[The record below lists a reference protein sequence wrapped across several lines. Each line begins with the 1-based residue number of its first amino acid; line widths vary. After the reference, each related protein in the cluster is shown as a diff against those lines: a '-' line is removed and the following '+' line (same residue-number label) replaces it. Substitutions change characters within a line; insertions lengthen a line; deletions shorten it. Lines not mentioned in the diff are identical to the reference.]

1 VTWNKER
8 HFMKKIIIP
17 LILFF
22 ALFANSHSQQG
33 SKHLKLDAQPSQTEV
48 KEGDEFFLK
57 FNFDVAKYW
66 YTYDF
71 VMQLSDEGI
80 GPNETQ
86 LAILTEGIAEING
99 DLIKPKPL
107 NKYDEG
113 FQMDV
118 NYYKGNFDVILPV
131 KALKDIN
138 FESDEM
144 MVEVYIQL
152 CDTTRCLPPEPY
164 ELKVG
169 NEVFSPQDYDFFV
182 NRNEAALEGTDDK
195 KEVIVTE
202 SSAEIEETKKKGIWS
217 FLWFSM
223 LAGAAALL
231 TPCVFPM
238 IPITVSFFTKRAE
251 NSKAKGL
258 RDSTIYALGIIIT
271 FTGIGFALA
280 AILGPSGIRDFAADG
295 WVNMFIAAIFVVFAL
310 NLFGAFEIQLPTGMM
325 NKLNKKT
332 QGAGI
337 GSILVMGLV
346 FSLTSFTCTVPFVG
360 SALISATGGE
370 WFYPVIGMLGFST
383 VFALPFFIFAL
394 IPSAMNK
401 LPKAGGWM
409 NNVKVIM
416 GFLEVAAAVKFI
428 SNADLVWEWGIMPR
442 DFFLA
447 IWIIC
452 GILIVAYLLGAFRM
466 KLDSEISTLS
476 AARIVWAII
485 FGSITVYLIPGMF
498 GKGLGELDAFLPP
511 KGYLNA
517 SAASVSS
524 AGGGD
529 MFGGGTNAKKS
540 VWYNNYE
547 EALALAKK
555 ENKPIFIDFTGW
567 TCTNC
572 RWMES
577 NVFPLPEVQEYF
589 TGMIN
594 VKLYTDRRKEPEL
607 SNKNFQEERFNSI
620 ELPLYVI
627 LTPDEELIGTK
638 AFTRDLK
645 EFLDFLE
652 KGKQSIGS

>member
-1 VTWNKER
+1 MIRKILLPLLLMVFLATA
-8 HFMKKIIIP
+8 MKSNADEPHIRFETKT
-17 LILFF
+17 
-22 ALFANSHSQQG
+22 
-33 SKHLKLDAQPSQTEV
+33 SKVDIKSGE
-48 KEGDEFFLK
+48 EFYVLV
-57 FNFDVAKYW
+57 NMDIDKYW

-71 VMQLSDEGI
+71 IDQISIEGI
-80 GPNETQ
+80 GPNT
-86 LAILTEGIAEING
+86 TEIVVLSAEFAESNG
-99 DLIKPKPL
+99 DVLKPTPL
-107 NKYDEG
+107 KKFDEG
-113 FQMDV
+113 FEMDV
-118 NYYKGNFDVILPV
+118 TYYKGNFDVIVPL
-131 KALKDIN
+131 KALKDITIGKDAL
-138 FESDEM
+138 EL
-144 MVEVYIQL
+144 EVYLQL
-152 CDTTRCLPPEPY
+152 CDTVRCLPPEPY
-164 ELKVG
+164 TLIVSADTYNSDENESILAASTTTLEEG
-169 NEVFSPQDYDFFV
+169 NDHKDEP
-182 NRNEAALEGTDDK
+182 
-195 KEVIVTE
+195 IVTE
-202 SSAEIEETKKKGIWS
+202 SSSEIEETKKKGVWS
-217 FLWFSM
+217 FLWFAM
-223 LAGAAALL
+223 LAGAGALL

-238 IPITVSFFTKRAE
+238 VPITVSFFTKRAE

-258 RDSTIYALGIIIT
+258 RDSTIYALGIIAT

-295 WVNMFIAAIFVVFAL
+295 WVNLAIAAIFIIFAL
-310 NLFGAFEIQLPTGMM
+310 NLFGAFEIQLPTGLM
-325 NKLNKKT
+325 NRLNKKT
-332 QGAGI
+332 EGAGI
-337 GSILVMGLV
+337 GSILAMGLV

-370 WFYPVIGMLGFST
+370 WFYPIIGMLGFST

-416 GFLEVAAAVKFI
+416 GFLEVAAAIKFI

-452 GILIVAYLLGAFRM
+452 GILIFIYLLGAFKM
-466 KLDSEISTLS
+466 KMDSPLNNLG
-476 AARIVWAII
+476 AVRIVWAII
-485 FGSITVYLIPGMF
+485 FGAITIYLIPGLF

-517 SAASVSS
+517 NVSS
-524 AGGGD
+524 ASAGGD
-529 MFGGGTNAKKS
+529 MFGEVGEKT
-540 VWYNNYE
+540 VWLHNYE

-555 ENKPIFIDFTGW
+555 ENKPLFIDFTGW

-577 NVFPLPEVQEYF
+577 NVFPLPQVQKYF
-589 TGMIN
+589 EGMIN

-607 SNKNFQEERFNSI
+607 SNKEFQQTKFNSI

-627 LTPDEELIGTK
+627 LTPDEKLVGTK
-638 AFTRDLK
+638 AFTRDLQ

-652 KGKQSIGS
+652 KGANS

>member
-1 VTWNKER
+1 
-8 HFMKKIIIP
+8 MKRILIP
-17 LILFF
+17 IVL
-22 ALFANSHSQQG
+22 LFAIFAYTNAQDG
-33 SKHLKLDAQPSQTEV
+33 SEHARFKASPSQSQV
-48 KEGDEFFLK
+48 SEGDEFFIK
-57 FNFDVAKYW
+57 FNFDIDKYW

-71 VMQLSDEGI
+71 VMQVSEEGI
-80 GPNETQ
+80 GPMETQ
-86 LAILTEGIAEING
+86 LAILSDDMAEVNG
-99 DLIKPKPL
+99 EIIKPKPL
-107 NKYDEG
+107 EKFDEG
-113 FQMDV
+113 FKFDIT
-118 NYYKGNFDVILPV
+118 YYKGNFDVILPV

-138 FESDEM
+138 FESDVM
-144 MVEVYIQL
+144 NVEIYIQL
-152 CDTTRCLPPEPY
+152 CDTVRCLPPEPY
-164 ELKVG
+164 ELRVG
-169 NEVFSPQDYDFFV
+169 ADVFNPEDYDFFV
-182 NRNEAALEGTDDK
+182 NREDESLAETDESGDD
-195 KEVIVTE
+195 VIVTE
-202 SSAEIEETKKKGIWS
+202 SSAEIEETKKKGVWS
-217 FLWFSM
+217 FLWFAM

-258 RDSTIYALGIIIT
+258 RDSVIYALGIIIT

-280 AILGPSGIRDFAADG
+280 AILGPTGIRDFAADG
-295 WVNMFIAAIFVVFAL
+295 WVNMFIAAIFVIFAL
-310 NLFGAFEIQLPTGMM
+310 NLFGAFEIQIPTGIM

-337 GSILVMGLV
+337 GSILAMGLV

-416 GFLEVAAAVKFI
+416 GFLEVAAAIKFI

-466 KLDSEISTLS
+466 KLDSEISNLS
-476 AARIVWAII
+476 AVRVVWAIV
-485 FGSITVYLIPGMF
+485 FGAITVYLLPGLF

-517 SAASVSS
+517 SAATVSS
-524 AGGGD
+524 AGGD
-529 MFGGGTNAKKS
+529 MFGGGSESKKS
-540 VWYNNYE
+540 VWLNNYE
-547 EALALAKK
+547 EALALAKE

-577 NVFPLPEVQEYF
+577 NVFPLPEVQNYF
-589 TGMIN
+589 ADMIN

-607 SNKNFQEERFNSI
+607 TNKKFQEERFNSI

-627 LTPDEELIGTK
+627 LTPDEKLVGTK
-638 AFTRDLK
+638 AFTRDLQ

-652 KGKQSIGS
+652 KGKNSIES

>member
-1 VTWNKER
+1 
-8 HFMKKIIIP
+8 
-17 LILFF
+17 
-22 ALFANSHSQQG
+22 
-33 SKHLKLDAQPSQTEV
+33 
-48 KEGDEFFLK
+48 
-57 FNFDVAKYW
+57 
-66 YTYDF
+66 
-71 VMQLSDEGI
+71 
-80 GPNETQ
+80 
-86 LAILTEGIAEING
+86 
-99 DLIKPKPL
+99 
-107 NKYDEG
+107 
-113 FQMDV
+113 
-118 NYYKGNFDVILPV
+118 
-131 KALKDIN
+131 
-138 FESDEM
+138 
-144 MVEVYIQL
+144 
-152 CDTTRCLPPEPY
+152 
-164 ELKVG
+164 
-169 NEVFSPQDYDFFV
+169 
-182 NRNEAALEGTDDK
+182 
-195 KEVIVTE
+195 
-202 SSAEIEETKKKGIWS
+202 
-217 FLWFSM
+217 M

-258 RDSTIYALGIIIT
+258 RDSVIYALGIIIT

-280 AILGPSGIRDFAADG
+280 AILGPTGIRDFAADG
-295 WVNMFIAAIFVVFAL
+295 WVNMFIAAIFVIFAL
-310 NLFGAFEIQLPTGMM
+310 NLFGAFEIQIPTGIM

-337 GSILVMGLV
+337 GSILLMGLV

-416 GFLEVAAAVKFI
+416 GFLEVAAAIKFI
-428 SNADLVWEWGIMPR
+428 SNADLVWGWGIMPR

-447 IWIIC
+447 IWVIC
-452 GILIVAYLLGAFRM
+452 GILIVVYLLGAFRM
-466 KLDSEISTLS
+466 KLDSEISNLS
-476 AARIVWAII
+476 AVRIVWAII
-485 FGSITVYLIPGMF
+485 FGAITIYLIPGLF

-517 SAASVSS
+517 SSATVSS
-524 AGGGD
+524 AGGD

-540 VWYNNYE
+540 VWLNNYE
-547 EALALAKK
+547 EALALAKE
-555 ENKPIFIDFTGW
+555 ENKPVFIDFTGW

-577 NVFPLPEVQEYF
+577 NVFPLPEVQAYF
-589 TGMIN
+589 GDMIN
-594 VKLYTDRRKEPEL
+594 VKLYTDRREEPEL
-607 SNKNFQEERFNSI
+607 SNKKFQEERFNSI

-627 LTPDEELIGTK
+627 LTPDEELVGTK
-638 AFTRDLK
+638 AFTRDLQ

-652 KGKQSIGS
+652 KGKNSVEG

>member
-1 VTWNKER
+1 
-8 HFMKKIIIP
+8 MKRILLP
-17 LILFF
+17 LLLITFLAT
-22 ALFANSHSQQG
+22 ALKTSADVSHVRFKSAV
-33 SKHLKLDAQPSQTEV
+33 SKTEIKAGEEFYVKL
-48 KEGDEFFLK
+48 
-57 FNFDVAKYW
+57 NFDIDDYW

-71 VMQLSDEGI
+71 IEQISKEGI
-80 GPNETQ
+80 GPMQTEIAVLTKD
-86 LAILTEGIAEING
+86 LAEMNG
-99 DLIKPKPL
+99 TVITPTPHKKF
-107 NKYDEG
+107 DEG
-113 FQMDV
+113 FQFDIT
-118 NYYKGNFDVILPV
+118 YFKDNFDVIVPL
-131 KALKDIN
+131 KALKNISIGKDV
-138 FESDEM
+138 FTL
-144 MVEVYIQL
+144 EVYLQL
-152 CDTTRCLPPEPY
+152 CDTIRCLPPDPY
-164 ELKVG
+164 NIKVSSETF
-169 NEVFSPQDYDFFV
+169 NPADVEFFANKNKTEVKESND
-182 NRNEAALEGTDDK
+182 
-195 KEVIVTE
+195 EVIETE
-202 SSAEIEETKKKGIWS
+202 SSTAIEETKKEGVWS
-217 FLWFSM
+217 FLWFAM

-238 IPITVSFFTKRAE
+238 VPITVSFFTKRAE
-251 NSKAKGL
+251 QSRARGL
-258 RDSTIYALGIIIT
+258 RDSTIYALGIIAT

-295 WVNMFIAAIFVVFAL
+295 WVNLAIAAIFVIFAL

-325 NKLNKKT
+325 NRLNKKT
-332 QGAGI
+332 EGSGI
-337 GSILVMGLV
+337 GSILLMGLV

-370 WFYPVIGMLGFST
+370 WFYPIIGMLGFST

-416 GFLEVAAAVKFI
+416 GFLEVAAAIKFI

-452 GILIVAYLLGAFRM
+452 GILIFIYLLGAFKM
-466 KLDSEISTLS
+466 KMDSPLNNLG
-476 AARIVWAII
+476 AVRVVWAII
-485 FGSITVYLIPGMF
+485 FGAITIYLIPGLF

-517 SAASVSS
+517 NVSSAS

-529 MFGGGTNAKKS
+529 MFGESGTGES
-540 VWYNNYE
+540 VVWLNSYE
-547 EALALAKK
+547 DALALAKK
-555 ENKPIFIDFTGW
+555 ENKPLFIDFTGW

-577 NVFPLPEVQEYF
+577 NVFPLPAVQKYF
-589 TGMIN
+589 KGMIN

-607 SNKNFQEERFNSI
+607 SNKHFQQTKFNSI

-627 LTPDEELIGTK
+627 LTPDEKLVGTK
-638 AFTRDLK
+638 AFTRDLQ

-652 KGKQSIGS
+652 KGANSL